1 MRRRSIHSVA
11 SWISQRLMHEAMNT
25 RKTSS
30 GIVFSV
36 FAEKKSNTSAALRVG
51 IPVDLA
57 PCDGRLL
64 QIMEYTAL
72 FSIIGQNF
80 GGDGQKTFALPNY
93 QGLAPKGSQYFIALN
108 GVFPQRS

>member
-1 MRRRSIHSVA
+1 MDYFFVGQILLLSYD
-11 SWISQRLMHEAMNT
+11 
-25 RKTSS
+25 
-30 GIVFSV
+30 FSPQ
-36 FAEKKSNTSAALRVG
+36 N
-51 IPVDLA
+51 LA

-72 FSIIGQNF
+72 FSLIGKNF

-93 QGLAPKGSQYFIALN
+93 QGLAPKGSQYFIVLN